1 MKKKKSVSRIVS
13 AVLALLTLAVIVLSV
28 SSCGGCGGSAKVDYN
43 ITESDKTL
51 FDAGAERASAMYVAR
66 IVNAAPKF
74 GNYSWTARERLIA
87 AYRGYNMDAEG
98 FVDRPEYAEETRDPL
113 VDVAKSVILSVK
125 DQYVTDEVSQNRITA
140 YANELDEAALR
151 VLVENCMAHEVNLKA
166 NNGVI
171 DTVLLWIGKF
181 MNWLTG
187 ITGGYYVISILIFA
201 ILVKLLFIYPSIK
214 QQKSQIKMAKLR
226 PKIYEIE
233 QKYAGRNDQKTLQK
247 KQQEIMELQQREGA
261 SPLSGCLPL
270 LIQLPIIILLYNI
283 ITNPLRYV
291 LGLSGDITTA
301 LTTFVTT
308 ASAAGGFGQAVTSTS
323 TIEILSRL
331 GDSIPET
338 LKAFPLFSNSAEV
351 YELVK
356 GVSIPDFSF
365 FGLGNLGVSP
375 SLTNFSWLV
384 VIPVLTAAFQWLS
397 MFLMKKW
404 NGSAQTT
411 AGDAQTAAS
420 MKMMDLI
427 FPLLTLWMAFNFPA
441 MLGLYWI
448 YQSLIGLLQ
457 SWILNKAM
465 PLPKYTDE
473 ELRAMQKAEKAKAKQ
488 QSKVVKQQPKYKSLH
503 YIDEDDYDELP
514 DVKKNDT
521 GAKAPKNLDVP
532 ELKDDRRS

>member
-28 SSCGGCGGSAKVDYN
+28 SSCGGCGGSAKVNYN
-43 ITESDKTL
+43 ITESDKT
-51 FDAGAERASAMYVAR
+51 SAIYVAR

-74 GNYSWTARERLIA
+74 GNYGWTARERLIA

-140 YANELDEAALR
+140 YVDELDEAALR
-151 VLVENCMAHEVNLKA
+151 ILVEDWMAYGVNLKA

-323 TIEILSRL
+323 TIEILSKL

-351 YELVK
+351 YKIVE

-365 FGLGNLGVSP
+365 FGLGNLGVTP
-375 SLTNFSWLV
+375 SLTSFSWLV
-384 VIPVLTAAFQWLS
+384 VIPVLAAAFQWLS

-411 AGDAQTAAS
+411 TGDAQTAAS

-427 FPLLTLWMAFNFPA
+427 FPLLTLWMAFSFPA

>member
-74 GNYSWTARERLIA
+74 GSYGWTARERLIA

-323 TIEILSRL
+323 TIEILSKL

-338 LKAFPLFSNSAEV
+338 LRAFPLFSNSAEV
-351 YELVK
+351 YDLVK

-427 FPLLTLWMAFNFPA
+427 FPLLTLWMAFSFPA